1 MKTRIALSTLTLVLM
16 GAVRLGAHHSFA
28 AEFDASKRVTL
39 KGVVTQVDWRNPH
52 IYIYLNVKDEAGN
65 VTQWA
70 CEGGPPN
77 VLMRQGWT
85 RNAVK
90 EGDEVTIEG
99 AVAKDATNRCNSRSV
114 VLADGRRVL
123 AASSEDGPAGGGGGG
138 GAGAGN
144 VAAQAA
150 PGGGRGGRGPI
161 AGQTVE
167 KIRELKPNLYM
178 ITGGGANT
186 LIRVTTEGLIVVDT
200 KNPGD
205 ENYNRVMEE
214 IRSVSNLPVK
224 YVFNTH
230 HHPDHVGNNQKFID
244 AGAQVI
250 GLEELKTRMAS
261 DPRTRNIPGLPTV
274 TFAKDYDL
282 KFGGAEVQAHF
293 YGRGHT
299 GDDTM
304 VYFPDLKVVMVSD
317 QITDNTPIVDFANGG
332 SAVEWTQIL
341 DGVLKL
347 DFEMAI
353 PGRGEPKSRA
363 DVEAYRE
370 KFAMLVSRAR
380 DAIKA
385 GATRDTLASQMKT
398 DDLGWRFNPGF
409 YGSLYDELTKS

>member
-1 MKTRIALSTLTLVLM
+1 MSGTKFFDLVLV
-16 GAVRLGAHHSFA
+16 AALGLA
-28 AEFDASKRVTL
+28 ATVLLGQGPQGGGK
-39 KGVVTQVDWRNPH
+39 
-52 IYIYLNVKDEAGN
+52 
-65 VTQWA
+65 
-70 CEGGPPN
+70 GGPK
-77 VLMRQGWT
+77 G
-85 RNAVK
+85 
-90 EGDEVTIEG
+90 
-99 AVAKDATNRCNSRSV
+99 
-114 VLADGRRVL
+114 
-123 AASSEDGPAGGGGGG
+123 
-138 GAGAGN
+138 
-144 VAAQAA
+144 
-150 PGGGRGGRGPI
+150 
-161 AGQTVE
+161 GQTVE
-167 KIRELKPNLYM
+167 KIRQLKPNLYM

-186 LIRVTTEGLIVVDT
+186 LVRVTTEGLIVVDT

-244 AGAQVI
+244 AGSQVVA
-250 GLEELKTRMAS
+250 LEALKTRMAS
-261 DPRTRNIPGLPTV
+261 DPRTKDIPGLPTM
-274 TFAKDYDL
+274 TFAKDYVL

-304 VYFPDLKVVMVSD
+304 IYFPDLKVVMVSD
-317 QITDNTPIVDFANGG
+317 QITDATPISDFANGG

-363 DVEAYRE
+363 DVQAYRA
-370 KFAMLVSRAR
+370 KFSSVVSRAS

-385 GATRDTLASQMKT
+385 GATKDQLASQVKT
-398 DDLGWRFNPGF
+398 DDLGWQFNAGF
-409 YGSLYDELTKS
+409 WGQLYDELSKK